1 MKEYSTILFDLDGT
15 ITDPAEGITNSVAYA
30 LQKYGIRVEDKTEL
44 YTFIGPPLYESF
56 MRYYGFSAEEAHRAV
71 DYYREYYSDK
81 GIFECRL
88 YDGIEGLLKKLRQSG
103 KKVVL
108 ATSKPEYFAEK
119 ILEHFGIF
127 DLFDTVAGAT
137 MDSSRVEKSDVI
149 LYALQKADV
158 SDKINTVM
166 IGDREFDI
174 KGAKVNSLESIGVTF
189 GYGSRD
195 ELEKAAADYI
205 AESVEEI
212 EKLIL

>member
-88 YDGIEGLLKKLRQSG
+88 YDGVERLLKKLRQSG

>member
-1 MKEYSTILFDLDGT
+1 MKKYSTVLFDLDGT

-56 MRYYGFSAEEAHRAV
+56 MRYYGFSAEEAYRAV

-88 YDGIEGLLKKLRQSG
+88 YDGIEGLLKKLKQGG

-108 ATSKPEYFAEK
+108 ATSKPEFFAEK
-119 ILEHFGIF
+119 ILKHFGIF
-127 DLFDTVAGAT
+127 DLFDIVAGAT
-137 MDSSRVEKSDVI
+137 MDSSRVEKADVI
-149 LYALQKADV
+149 LYALKKANV
-158 SDKINTVM
+158 FDKATTVM

-174 KGAKVNSLESIGVTF
+174 KGAKANSLKSIGVTF
-189 GYGSRD
+189 GYGSRE
-195 ELEKAAADYI
+195 ELEKAAADQI
-205 AESVEEI
+205 AESVEDI
-212 EKLIL
+212 EKLLL